1 VKLLGQRKEEW
12 YELIHSAADG
22 TDVGEWLQ
30 AELELPVKYVRK
42 LQADQ
47 GIRQKGKRIALRL
60 FPREEPQFVAD
71 WDIPELL
78 YEDDFCLVAA
88 KPAGMAVHPSHPEHT
103 NTLANALAGYYQL
116 SGQACRIRHIH
127 RLDEET
133 TGPVLYAKNELAQL
147 RFDEDMRSKTIGRIY
162 LAIVHGKPG
171 SLRGTIDAPIGRD
184 RHVAGRYRV
193 SPSGDQAITH
203 YECLETYGSHTL
215 VRLRLD
221 TGRTHQIRV
230 HLSHLGH
237 PLLGD
242 KLYGG
247 KRELVTGKSAA
258 GATTGPSMP
267 VARQAL
273 HGEQLVFQHPFTRE
287 PMVVQ
292 APLPADMSEWLEQL
306 RFPVKSI

>member
-1 VKLLGQRKEEW
+1 MKPLGQRKEEW
-12 YELIHSAADG
+12 YEVIHPALPAADAA
-22 TDVGEWLQ
+22 EWLQ

-47 GIRQKGKRIALRL
+47 GIRSKGKRLAIRL
-60 FPREEPQFVAD
+60 FPREEPQFAAD

-78 YEDDFCLVAA
+78 YEDDFCLVAV

-127 RLDEET
+127 RLDEDT
-133 TGPVLYAKNELAQL
+133 TGPVLYAKNELSQL
-147 RFDEDMRSKTIGRIY
+147 RFDEDMRAKAIGRIY
-162 LAIVHGKPG
+162 LAIVHGKPV
-171 SLRGTIDAPIGRD
+171 SLCGTIDAPIGRD

-203 YECLETYGSHTL
+203 YECLESNGDYTL

-247 KRELVTGKSAA
+247 KPELVIGAATGGAA
-258 GATTGPSMP
+258 TGLRLP
-267 VARQAL
+267 VDRQAL
-273 HGEQLVFQHPFTRE
+273 HGEQLTFRHPFTRE
-287 PMVVQ
+287 PMTVQ
-292 APLPADMSEWLEQL
+292 APPPADMAEWLEQL
-306 RFPVKSI
+306 RFC